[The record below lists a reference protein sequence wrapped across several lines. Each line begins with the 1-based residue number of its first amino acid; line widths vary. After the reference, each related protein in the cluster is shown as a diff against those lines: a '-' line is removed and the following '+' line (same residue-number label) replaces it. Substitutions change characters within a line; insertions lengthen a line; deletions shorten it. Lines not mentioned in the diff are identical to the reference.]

1 MINAISLCELI
12 QEGVIMNEKTVYIPA
27 INCGH
32 CLMAIKR
39 ELGYIKGVE
48 SVEGGIDAKKVT
60 VVWSDPAS
68 WDTIS
73 ATLSEIGYP
82 PED

>member
-1 MINAISLCELI
+1 
-12 QEGVIMNEKTVYIPA
+12 MNEKTVYIPA

-39 ELGYIKGVE
+39 ELGYINGVE
-48 SVEGGIDAKKVT
+48 SVEGDVDTKKVT
-60 VVWSDPAS
+60 VKWSGPAD
-68 WDTIS
+68 WDSIS

-82 PED
+82 TED

>member
-1 MINAISLCELI
+1 
-12 QEGVIMNEKTVYIPA
+12 MNEQTVSIPT
-27 INCGH
+27 ISCGH

-48 SVEGGIDAKKVT
+48 SVKGDIASKKVT
-60 VVWSDPAS
+60 VVWSEPADWGS
-68 WDTIS
+68 IS
-73 ATLSEIGYP
+73 STLSEIGYP